1 MLEHRPKV
9 LLYHLHVAI
18 VSIVSMWPHVVWM
31 FPKDP
36 PKRRGAND
44 TQWAHHMK
52 HFLSAMGCSWCSAT
66 LTAKPSAA
74 QWDRQHQSAAKKNW
88 VIECS
93 STAVCVIVCHPWCT
107 ADAQKWRLGS
117 GGSETHRSTLPGCTW
132 LTIQRPRQGCVLRMM
147 QCYNFTK
154 LYTLIPN
161 KTGGWSILLGGGG
174 WDWIVCRRQ
183 DGWWWMRRGCT
194 ADGARPQRKQSPRQA
209 ASTTLSTLSSQY
221 SQNHWVIE
229 CLPALLWFWWV
240 TVTIAVHRVDN
251 IMIP

>member
-1 MLEHRPKV
+1 MIRNGRITWNTSSQHRAAVGAV
-9 LLYHLHVAI
+9 LHYQQSH
-18 VSIVSMWPHVVWM
+18 
-31 FPKDP
+31 
-36 PKRRGAND
+36 
-44 TQWAHHMK
+44 Q
-52 HFLSAMGCSWCSAT
+52 
-66 LTAKPSAA
+66 
-74 QWDRQHQSAAKKNW
+74 QHSGTDNISLLQRKLGWLN
-88 VIECS
+88 VPVYYPYFCVL
-93 STAVCVIVCHPWCT
+93 VCQPWCT

-174 WDWIVCRRQ
+174 WDWIVYRRQ

-209 ASTTLSTLSSQY
+209 APTTFSTLSSQY
-221 SQNHWVIE
+221 SQNRWVIE